1 MRINKIIQNT
11 HFTLSA
17 RILLLNLLALILLLV
32 GILYL
37 NQFRQ
42 SLIESKVDALETQS
56 EIISATI
63 SASATSSKG
72 TNLFVFDRNIG
83 NGNGFDQRVIKY
95 RNYTINK
102 KLLEGIIGQLIDPK
116 TLNAKIYDSNN
127 KLIHESN
134 QFFSERE
141 VAIFPISEIE
151 DRSLFWSV
159 YNKLI
164 NFFGLDSIRHLK
176 YANDYSVV
184 SNALDGSKNIVVN
197 KNQSGQAIVHVS
209 VPIVKFKAIVG
220 YLVLSTQSGTIDM
233 IVFEERASIMKVFM
247 IASII
252 TIILSL
258 ILSNT
263 IAKPMRELADAAN
276 ELTNNLN
283 IRKKIPDFTRR
294 NDEIGN
300 LSNAL
305 NNMTVTLLN
314 RIDTIEKFSAD
325 VAHELRNPLTSLRSA
340 IEAFPVIKNKNER
353 LRLIEIIKE
362 DIDRVDRLI
371 SDISETSKLDTA
383 LTVEGRE
390 ITDIYEFLYAL
401 IMLQN
406 LRYKKNPIRLNQD
419 EKGIKLYSVVNRD
432 RLNQVFINLFDNAR
446 SFSNDGDSIDVNL
459 RGEKDGIYIE
469 ILDLGGGIMG
479 TKIDR
484 IFDRFYTDRPN
495 DVDTKKHSGLG
506 LSIVKQIV
514 DSHEGEVS
522 VENFK
527 LGQRKGTRFKIRLP
541 KHI

>member
-1 MRINKIIQNT
+1 MRMIKIIRNT
-11 HFTLSA
+11 HLSLSA

-72 TNLFVFDRNIG
+72 TNLFVFDRNIA

-102 KLLEGIIGQLIDPK
+102 KLLESIIGQLIDPK

-134 QFFSERE
+134 QYFSEQK

-151 DRSLFWSV
+151 DESLFRSI
-159 YNKLI
+159 YNKI
-164 NFFGLDSIRHLK
+164 IRFFGLDSIRHLK
-176 YANDYSVV
+176 YANDYNVV
-184 SNALDGSKNIVVN
+184 ANALDGSKNIVVN

-220 YLVLSTQSGTIDM
+220 YLVLSTQSSTIDM
-233 IVFEERASIMKVFM
+233 IVYEERAAIMKVFM
-247 IASII
+247 IASLI

-263 IAKPMRELADAAN
+263 IAKPMRELADAAD

-283 IRKKIPDFTRR
+283 IRKKIPDFTKR

-300 LSNAL
+300 LSGAL

-353 LRLIEIIKE
+353 LKLIGIIQK

-371 SDISETSKLDTA
+371 SDISEASKLDTA
-383 LTVEGRE
+383 LTVEERE
-390 ITDIYEFLYAL
+390 ITDIYEFLHDL

-406 LRYKKNPIRLNQD
+406 SRYKTNPIKLNHND
-419 EKGIKLYSVVNRD
+419 IGIKLYSVINRD

-446 SFSNDGDSIDVNL
+446 SFSKDGDSIDVNL
-459 RGEKDGIYIE
+459 RDERDDIYIE
-469 ILDLGGGIMG
+469 VSDFGGGIMG

-495 DVDTKKHSGLG
+495 KMDKEKHSGLG

-514 DSHEGEVS
+514 DSHDGEVS
-522 VENFK
+522 VKNFK
-527 LGQRKGTRFKIRLP
+527 SGQHKGTRFKIKLP

>member
-1 MRINKIIQNT
+1 MRIIKIIQNT
-11 HFTLSA
+11 RLSLSA

-72 TNLFVFDRNIG
+72 TNLFVFDRNIA

-102 KLLEGIIGQLIDPK
+102 KLLESIIGQLIDPK

-134 QFFSERE
+134 QFFLEQK

-151 DRSLFWSV
+151 DESLFWSI
-159 YNKLI
+159 YNKI
-164 NFFGLDSIRHLK
+164 IRFFGLDSIRHLE
-176 YANDYSVV
+176 YANDYNVV
-184 SNALDGSKNIVVN
+184 ANALDGSKNIVVN

-220 YLVLSTQSGTIDM
+220 YLVLSTQSSTIDM
-233 IVFEERASIMKVFM
+233 IVYEERAAIMKVFM

-263 IAKPMRELADAAN
+263 IAKPMRELADAAD

-283 IRKKIPDFTRR
+283 IRRKIPDFTKR

-300 LSNAL
+300 LSGAL

-353 LRLIEIIKE
+353 LKLIGIMQE

-371 SDISETSKLDTA
+371 SDISEASKLDTA
-383 LTVEGRE
+383 LTVEERE
-390 ITDIYEFLYAL
+390 ITDIYEFLHDL

-406 LRYKKNPIRLNQD
+406 SRYKTNPIKLNHD
-419 EKGIKLYSVVNRD
+419 EIGIKLYSVINID

-446 SFSNDGDSIDVNL
+446 SFSKDGDSIDVNL
-459 RGEKDGIYIE
+459 RDERDDIYIE
-469 ILDLGGGIMG
+469 VSDLGGGIMG

-495 DVDTKKHSGLG
+495 KVDEKKHSGLG

-514 DSHEGEVS
+514 ESHDGEVS
-522 VENFK
+522 VKNFK
-527 LGQRKGTRFKIRLP
+527 LGQNKGTRFKIKLP

>member
-1 MRINKIIQNT
+1 MTKIIQNT
-11 HFTLSA
+11 HLSLSA

-42 SLIESKVDALETQS
+42 SLIESKVDALKTQS

-72 TNLFVFDRNIG
+72 TNLFVFDRNIA

-95 RNYTINK
+95 RNYRINK
-102 KLLEGIIGQLIDPK
+102 KLLESIIGQLIDPK

-134 QFFSERE
+134 QFFSEQK

-151 DRSLFWSV
+151 DGSLFWSI
-159 YNKLI
+159 YNKI
-164 NFFGLDSIRHLK
+164 TRFFGLDSIRHLK
-176 YANDYSVV
+176 YANDYNVV
-184 SNALDGSKNIVVN
+184 ANALDGSKNIVVN
-197 KNQSGQAIVHVS
+197 KNQSGQAIIHVS

-220 YLVLSTQSGTIDM
+220 YLVLSTQSSTIDM
-233 IVFEERASIMKVFM
+233 IVYEERAAIMKVFM
-247 IASII
+247 IASLI

-263 IAKPMRELADAAN
+263 IAKPMRELADAAD

-283 IRKKIPDFTRR
+283 IRKKIPDFTKR

-300 LSNAL
+300 LSGAL

-353 LRLIEIIKE
+353 LKLIRIIQE

-383 LTVEGRE
+383 LTVEERE
-390 ITDIYEFLYAL
+390 ITDIYEFLHDL

-406 LRYKKNPIRLNQD
+406 SRYKTNPIKLNHD
-419 EKGIKLYSVVNRD
+419 EIGIKLYSVINRD

-446 SFSNDGDSIDVNL
+446 SFSKDGDSIDVNL
-459 RGEKDGIYIE
+459 YDERGGIYIE
-469 ILDLGGGIMG
+469 VSDFGGGIMG

-495 DVDTKKHSGLG
+495 KVDKKKHSGLG

-514 DSHEGEVS
+514 DSHDGEVS
-522 VENFK
+522 VKNFK
-527 LGQRKGTRFKIRLP
+527 SGQHKGTRFKIKLP

>member
-1 MRINKIIQNT
+1 MTKIIQNT
-11 HFTLSA
+11 HLSLSA

-72 TNLFVFDRNIG
+72 TNLFVFDRNIA

-102 KLLEGIIGQLIDPK
+102 KLLESIIGQLIDPK

-134 QFFSERE
+134 QFFSEQK
-141 VAIFPISEIE
+141 VAIFPISKIE
-151 DRSLFWSV
+151 DKSLFWSI
-159 YNKLI
+159 YNKI
-164 NFFGLDSIRHLK
+164 IRFFGLDSIRHLK
-176 YANDYSVV
+176 YANDYNVV
-184 SNALDGSKNIVVN
+184 ANALDGSKNIVVN
-197 KNQSGQAIVHVS
+197 KNQNGQAIVHVS

-220 YLVLSTQSGTIDM
+220 YLVLSTQSSTIDM
-233 IVFEERASIMKVFM
+233 IVYEERAAIMKVFM
-247 IASII
+247 IASLI

-263 IAKPMRELADAAN
+263 IAKPMRELADAAD

-283 IRKKIPDFTRR
+283 IRKKIPDFTKR

-300 LSNAL
+300 LSGAL

-353 LRLIEIIKE
+353 LKLIGIIQE

-383 LTVEGRE
+383 LTVEERE
-390 ITDIYEFLYAL
+390 IIDIYEFLHDL

-406 LRYKKNPIRLNQD
+406 SRYKTNPIKLNHD
-419 EKGIKLYSVVNRD
+419 EIGIKLYSVINRD

-446 SFSNDGDSIDVNL
+446 SFSKDGDSIDVNL
-459 RGEKDGIYIE
+459 YDERDVIYIE
-469 ILDLGGGIMG
+469 VSDFGGGIMG

-495 DVDTKKHSGLG
+495 NVDKKKHSGLG

-514 DSHEGEVS
+514 DSHDGEVS
-522 VENFK
+522 VKNFK
-527 LGQRKGTRFKIRLP
+527 SGQHKGTRFKIKLP

>member
-1 MRINKIIQNT
+1 MRIIKIIQNT
-11 HFTLSA
+11 RLSLSA

-63 SASATSSKG
+63 SASATSSKD
-72 TNLFVFDRNIG
+72 TNLFVFDRNIA

-102 KLLEGIIGQLIDPK
+102 KLLESIIGQLIDPK

-134 QFFSERE
+134 QFFLEQK

-151 DRSLFWSV
+151 DESLFWSI
-159 YNKLI
+159 YNKI
-164 NFFGLDSIRHLK
+164 IRFFGLDSIRHLE
-176 YANDYSVV
+176 YANDYNVV
-184 SNALDGSKNIVVN
+184 ANALDGSKNIVVN

-209 VPIVKFKAIVG
+209 VPIIKFKAIVG
-220 YLVLSTQSGTIDM
+220 YLVLSTQSSTIDM
-233 IVFEERASIMKVFM
+233 IIYEERAAIMKVFM

-263 IAKPMRELADAAN
+263 IAKPMRELADAAD

-283 IRKKIPDFTRR
+283 IRRKIPDFTKR

-300 LSNAL
+300 LSGAL

-353 LRLIEIIKE
+353 LKLIGIMQE

-371 SDISETSKLDTA
+371 SDISETSKLDIA
-383 LTVEGRE
+383 LTVEERE
-390 ITDIYEFLYAL
+390 ITDIYEFLHDL

-406 LRYKKNPIRLNQD
+406 SRYKTNPIKLNHD
-419 EKGIKLYSVVNRD
+419 EIGIKLYSVINID

-446 SFSNDGDSIDVNL
+446 SFSKDGDSIDVNL
-459 RGEKDGIYIE
+459 RDERDDIYIE
-469 ILDLGGGIMG
+469 VSDLGGGIMG

-495 DVDTKKHSGLG
+495 KVDEKKHSGLG

-514 DSHEGEVS
+514 ESHDGEVS
-522 VENFK
+522 VKNFK
-527 LGQRKGTRFKIRLP
+527 LGQNKGTRFKIKLP

>member
-1 MRINKIIQNT
+1 MRIFKIIQGSPVS
-11 HFTLSA
+11 LSA

-42 SLIESKVDALETQS
+42 SLIEAKVEALETQS
-56 EIISATI
+56 QIISTTI

-72 TNLFVFDRNIG
+72 ANLFVFDRNIAEG
-83 NGNGFDQRVIKY
+83 DGFNQRVIKY

-102 KLLEGIIGQLIDPK
+102 KLLEQIIGQLIDPK
-116 TLNAKIYDSNN
+116 TLNAKIYDSTN

-134 QFFSERE
+134 QFFLEQK

-151 DRSLFWSV
+151 NKSFFWSI
-159 YNKLI
+159 YNKLMKL
-164 NFFGLDSIRHLK
+164 FALDSIKHL
-176 YANDYSVV
+176 DYVTDQTAL

-197 KNQSGQAIVHVS
+197 KNESGQAVVQVS
-209 VPIVKFKAIVG
+209 VPIIKFKAIIG
-220 YLVLSTQSGTIDM
+220 FLVLSTQSDTIDM
-233 IVFEERASIMKVFM
+233 IVYEERAAIMKVFAV
-247 IASII
+247 ASII

-263 IAKPMRELADAAN
+263 IAKPMRELARAAD
-276 ELTNNLN
+276 EVRNNLN
-283 IRKKIPDFTRR
+283 LRKKIPDFNRR

-300 LSNAL
+300 LSSAL

-353 LRLIEIIKE
+353 LELIRIIKE
-362 DIDRVDRLI
+362 DIDRIDRLI
-371 SDISETSKLDTA
+371 SDISESSKLDTA
-383 LTVEGRE
+383 LTMEERE
-390 ITDIYEFLYAL
+390 IIDIYEFLHEL
-401 IMLQN
+401 IELQN
-406 LRYKKNPIRLNQD
+406 SRYKTNGIILNQD
-419 EKGIKLYSVVNRD
+419 KRGIKLYSIINRD

-446 SFSNDGDSIDVNL
+446 SFSNSNDSICVTLKND
-459 RGEKDGIYIE
+459 DDDIFIE
-469 ILDLGGGIMG
+469 VSDLGGGIQG

-484 IFDRFYTDRPN
+484 IFDRFYTDREK
-495 DVDTKKHSGLG
+495 DTEAKMHSGLG
-506 LSIVKQIV
+506 LAIVKQIV
-514 DSHEGEVS
+514 DSHKGEIS
-522 VENFK
+522 VENFGIDLK
-527 LGQRKGTRFKIRLP
+527 KGARFKIRLP

>member
-1 MRINKIIQNT
+1 MRIKKIIQNT
-11 HFTLSA
+11 HISLSA

-72 TNLFVFDRNIG
+72 TNLFVFDRNIA

-102 KLLEGIIGQLIDPK
+102 KLLESIIGQLIDPK
-116 TLNAKIYDSNN
+116 TLNAKVYDSNN

-134 QFFSERE
+134 QFFSEQK
-141 VAIFPISEIE
+141 VAIFPISETK
-151 DRSLFWSV
+151 DKSLFWSI

-164 NFFGLDSIRHLK
+164 RFFGLDSIRHLK
-176 YANDYSVV
+176 YANDYNVV

-220 YLVLSTQSGTIDM
+220 YLVLSTQSSTIDM
-233 IVFEERASIMKVFM
+233 IVYEERASIMKVFM

-283 IRKKIPDFTRR
+283 IRKKIPDFNKR

-300 LSNAL
+300 LSSAL
-305 NNMTVTLLN
+305 NNMTITLLN

-340 IEAFPVIKNKNER
+340 IEAFPLIKNKNER
-353 LRLIEIIKE
+353 LKLIGIIQE

-383 LTVEGRE
+383 LTVEERE
-390 ITDIYEFLYAL
+390 ITDIYEFLHDSIL
-401 IMLQN
+401 LQN
-406 LRYKKNPIRLNQD
+406 SRYRTNPITLNHD
-419 EKGIKLYSVVNRD
+419 AIGIKLYSVINRD

-446 SFSNDGDSIDVNL
+446 SFSNDGDRIDVNL

-469 ILDLGGGIMG
+469 VSDLGGGIMG
-479 TKIDR
+479 TNIDR

-495 DVDTKKHSGLG
+495 NVETKKHSGLG

-522 VENFK
+522 VKNFK
-527 LGQRKGTRFKIRLP
+527 LGQRKGARFKIKLP

>member
-1 MRINKIIQNT
+1 MRMIKIIQNT
-11 HFTLSA
+11 HLSLSA

-72 TNLFVFDRNIG
+72 TNLFVFDRNIA

-102 KLLEGIIGQLIDPK
+102 KLLESIIGQLIDPK

-134 QFFSERE
+134 QYFSEQK

-151 DRSLFWSV
+151 DESLFWSI
-159 YNKLI
+159 YNKI
-164 NFFGLDSIRHLK
+164 IRFFGLDSIRHLK
-176 YANDYSVV
+176 YANDYNVV
-184 SNALDGSKNIVVN
+184 ANALNGSKNIVVN

-220 YLVLSTQSGTIDM
+220 YLVLSTQSSTIDM
-233 IVFEERASIMKVFM
+233 IVYEERAAIMKVFM
-247 IASII
+247 IASLI

-263 IAKPMRELADAAN
+263 IAKPMRELADAAD

-283 IRKKIPDFTRR
+283 IRKKIPDFTKR

-300 LSNAL
+300 LSGAL

-353 LRLIEIIKE
+353 LKLIGIIQK

-371 SDISETSKLDTA
+371 SDISEASKLDTA
-383 LTVEGRE
+383 LTVEERE
-390 ITDIYEFLYAL
+390 ITDIYEFLHDL

-406 LRYKKNPIRLNQD
+406 SRYKTNPIKLNHND
-419 EKGIKLYSVVNRD
+419 IGIKLYSVINRD

-446 SFSNDGDSIDVNL
+446 SFSKDGDSIDVNL
-459 RGEKDGIYIE
+459 SDERDDIYIE
-469 ILDLGGGIMG
+469 VSDFGGGIMG

-495 DVDTKKHSGLG
+495 KMDKEKHSGLG
-506 LSIVKQIV
+506 LAIVKQIV
-514 DSHEGEVS
+514 DSHDGEVS
-522 VENFK
+522 VKNFK
-527 LGQRKGTRFKIRLP
+527 SGQHKGTRFKIKLP

>member
-1 MRINKIIQNT
+1 MRIKKIIQNT
-11 HFTLSA
+11 HISLSA

-72 TNLFVFDRNIG
+72 TNLFVFDRNIA
-83 NGNGFDQRVIKY
+83 NGNGFDQRVIRY

-102 KLLEGIIGQLIDPK
+102 KLLESIIGQLIDPK
-116 TLNAKIYDSNN
+116 TLNAKVYDSNN

-134 QFFSERE
+134 QFFSEQK
-141 VAIFPISEIE
+141 VAIFPISETK
-151 DRSLFWSV
+151 DKSLFWSI

-164 NFFGLDSIRHLK
+164 RFFGLDSIRHLK
-176 YANDYSVV
+176 YANDYNVV

-220 YLVLSTQSGTIDM
+220 YLVLSTQSSTIDM
-233 IVFEERASIMKVFM
+233 IVYEERASIMKVFM

-283 IRKKIPDFTRR
+283 IRKKIPDFNKR

-300 LSNAL
+300 LSSAL
-305 NNMTVTLLN
+305 NNMTITLLN

-340 IEAFPVIKNKNER
+340 IEAFPLIKNKNER
-353 LRLIEIIKE
+353 LKLIGIIQE

-383 LTVEGRE
+383 LTVEERE
-390 ITDIYEFLYAL
+390 ITDIYEFLHDSIL
-401 IMLQN
+401 LQN
-406 LRYKKNPIRLNQD
+406 SRYKTNPITLNHD
-419 EKGIKLYSVVNRD
+419 AIGIKLYSVINRD

-446 SFSNDGDSIDVNL
+446 SFSNDGDRIDVNL

-469 ILDLGGGIMG
+469 VSDLGGGIMG
-479 TKIDR
+479 TNIDR

-495 DVDTKKHSGLG
+495 NVETKKHSGLG

-522 VENFK
+522 VKNFK
-527 LGQRKGTRFKIRLP
+527 LGQRKGARFKIKLP

>member
-1 MRINKIIQNT
+1 MTKIIQNT
-11 HFTLSA
+11 HLSLSA

-72 TNLFVFDRNIG
+72 TNLFVFDRNIA

-95 RNYTINK
+95 RNYRINK
-102 KLLEGIIGQLIDPK
+102 KLLESIIGQLIDPK

-134 QFFSERE
+134 QYFSEQK

-151 DRSLFWSV
+151 DESLFRSI
-159 YNKLI
+159 YNKI
-164 NFFGLDSIRHLK
+164 IRFFGLDSIRHLK
-176 YANDYSVV
+176 YANDYNVV
-184 SNALDGSKNIVVN
+184 ANALDGSKNIVVN

-220 YLVLSTQSGTIDM
+220 YLVLSTQSSTIDM
-233 IVFEERASIMKVFM
+233 IVYEERAAIMKVFM
-247 IASII
+247 IASLI

-263 IAKPMRELADAAN
+263 IAKPMRELADAAD

-283 IRKKIPDFTRR
+283 IRKKIPDFTKR

-300 LSNAL
+300 LSGAL

-353 LRLIEIIKE
+353 LKLIGIIQE

-383 LTVEGRE
+383 LTVEERE
-390 ITDIYEFLYAL
+390 ITDIYEFLHDL

-406 LRYKKNPIRLNQD
+406 SRYKTNPIKLNHD
-419 EKGIKLYSVVNRD
+419 EIGIKLYSVINRD

-446 SFSNDGDSIDVNL
+446 SFSKDGDSIDVNL
-459 RGEKDGIYIE
+459 YDERGVIYIE
-469 ILDLGGGIMG
+469 VSDFGGGIMG

-495 DVDTKKHSGLG
+495 KVDTKKHSGLG

-514 DSHEGEVS
+514 DSHDGEVS
-522 VENFK
+522 VKNFK
-527 LGQRKGTRFKIRLP
+527 SGQHKGTRFKIKLP

>member
-1 MRINKIIQNT
+1 MRIIKIIQNT
-11 HFTLSA
+11 RLSLSA

-63 SASATSSKG
+63 SASATSSKD
-72 TNLFVFDRNIG
+72 TNLFVFDRNIA

-102 KLLEGIIGQLIDPK
+102 KLLESIIGQLIDPK

-134 QFFSERE
+134 QFFLEQK

-151 DRSLFWSV
+151 DESLFWSI
-159 YNKLI
+159 YNKI
-164 NFFGLDSIRHLK
+164 IRFFGLDSIRHLK
-176 YANDYSVV
+176 YANDYNVV
-184 SNALDGSKNIVVN
+184 ANALDGSKNIVVN

-209 VPIVKFKAIVG
+209 VPIIKFKAIVG
-220 YLVLSTQSGTIDM
+220 YLVLSTQSSTIDM
-233 IVFEERASIMKVFM
+233 IIYEERAAIMKVFM

-263 IAKPMRELADAAN
+263 IAKPMRELADAAD

-283 IRKKIPDFTRR
+283 IRRKIPDFTKR

-300 LSNAL
+300 LSGAL

-353 LRLIEIIKE
+353 LKLIGIMQE

-383 LTVEGRE
+383 LTVEERE
-390 ITDIYEFLYAL
+390 ITDIYEFLHDL

-406 LRYKKNPIRLNQD
+406 SRYKTNPIKLNHD
-419 EKGIKLYSVVNRD
+419 EIGIKLYSVINID

-446 SFSNDGDSIDVNL
+446 SFSKDGDSIDVNL
-459 RGEKDGIYIE
+459 RDERDDIYIE
-469 ILDLGGGIMG
+469 VSDLGGGIMG

-495 DVDTKKHSGLG
+495 KVDEKKHSGLG

-514 DSHEGEVS
+514 ESHDGEVS
-522 VENFK
+522 VKNFK
-527 LGQRKGTRFKIRLP
+527 LGQNKGTRFKIKLP

>member
-1 MRINKIIQNT
+1 MRVIKIIQNI
-11 HFTLSA
+11 HLSLSA
-17 RILLLNLLALILLLV
+17 RILLLNVLALILLLV

-72 TNLFVFDRNIG
+72 TNLFVFDRNIA

-102 KLLEGIIGQLIDPK
+102 KLLESIIGQLIDPK

-134 QFFSERE
+134 QFFSEQK

-151 DRSLFWSV
+151 DESLFRSI
-159 YNKLI
+159 YNKI
-164 NFFGLDSIRHLK
+164 IRFFGLDSIRHLQ
-176 YANDYSVV
+176 YANDYNVV
-184 SNALDGSKNIVVN
+184 ANALNGSKNIVVN

-220 YLVLSTQSGTIDM
+220 YLVLSTQSSTIDI
-233 IVFEERASIMKVFM
+233 IVYEERAAIMKVFM
-247 IASII
+247 IASLI

-263 IAKPMRELADAAN
+263 IAKPMRELADAAD

-283 IRKKIPDFTRR
+283 IRKKIPDFTKR

-300 LSNAL
+300 LSGAL

-353 LRLIEIIKE
+353 LKLIGIIQE

-383 LTVEGRE
+383 LTVEERE
-390 ITDIYEFLYAL
+390 ITDIYEFLHDL

-406 LRYKKNPIRLNQD
+406 SRYKTNPIKLNHND
-419 EKGIKLYSVVNRD
+419 IGIKLYSVINRD

-446 SFSNDGDSIDVNL
+446 SFSKDGDSIDVNL
-459 RGEKDGIYIE
+459 RDERGDIYIE
-469 ILDLGGGIMG
+469 VSDFGGGIMG

-495 DVDTKKHSGLG
+495 KMDKKKHSGLG

-514 DSHEGEVS
+514 DSHDGEVS
-522 VENFK
+522 VKNFK
-527 LGQRKGTRFKIRLP
+527 SGQHKGTRFKIKLP

>member
-1 MRINKIIQNT
+1 MRVIKIIQNI
-11 HFTLSA
+11 HLSLSA
-17 RILLLNLLALILLLV
+17 RILLLNVLALILLLV

-72 TNLFVFDRNIG
+72 TNLFVFDRNIA

-102 KLLEGIIGQLIDPK
+102 KLLESIIGQLIDPK

-134 QFFSERE
+134 QFFSEQK

-151 DRSLFWSV
+151 DESLFWSI
-159 YNKLI
+159 YNKI
-164 NFFGLDSIRHLK
+164 IRFFGLDSIRHLQ
-176 YANDYSVV
+176 YANDYNVV
-184 SNALDGSKNIVVN
+184 ANALNGSKNIVVN

-220 YLVLSTQSGTIDM
+220 YLVLSTQSSTIDI
-233 IVFEERASIMKVFM
+233 IVYEERAAIMKVFM
-247 IASII
+247 IASLI

-263 IAKPMRELADAAN
+263 IAKPMRELADAAD

-283 IRKKIPDFTRR
+283 IRKKIPDFTKR

-300 LSNAL
+300 LSGAL

-353 LRLIEIIKE
+353 LKLIGIIQE

-371 SDISETSKLDTA
+371 SDISEASKLDTA
-383 LTVEGRE
+383 LTVEERE
-390 ITDIYEFLYAL
+390 ITDIYEFLHDL

-406 LRYKKNPIRLNQD
+406 SRYKTNPIKLNHND
-419 EKGIKLYSVVNRD
+419 IGIKLYSVINRD

-446 SFSNDGDSIDVNL
+446 SFSKDGDSIDVNL
-459 RGEKDGIYIE
+459 SDERDDIYIE
-469 ILDLGGGIMG
+469 VSDFGGGIMG

-495 DVDTKKHSGLG
+495 KMDKEKHSGLG

-514 DSHEGEVS
+514 DSHDGEVS
-522 VENFK
+522 VKNFK
-527 LGQRKGTRFKIRLP
+527 SGQHKGTRFKIKLP

>member
-1 MRINKIIQNT
+1 M
-11 HFTLSA
+11 
-17 RILLLNLLALILLLV
+17 LV

-72 TNLFVFDRNIG
+72 TNLFVFDRNIA

-102 KLLEGIIGQLIDPK
+102 KLLESIIGQLIDPK

-134 QFFSERE
+134 QYFSEQK

-151 DRSLFWSV
+151 DESLFRSI
-159 YNKLI
+159 YNKI
-164 NFFGLDSIRHLK
+164 IRFFGLDSIRHLK
-176 YANDYSVV
+176 YANDYNVV
-184 SNALDGSKNIVVN
+184 ANALDGSKNIVVN

-220 YLVLSTQSGTIDM
+220 YLVLSTQSSTIDM
-233 IVFEERASIMKVFM
+233 IVYEERAAIMKVFM
-247 IASII
+247 IASLI

-263 IAKPMRELADAAN
+263 IAKPMRELADAAD

-283 IRKKIPDFTRR
+283 IRKKIPDFTKR

-300 LSNAL
+300 LSGAL

-353 LRLIEIIKE
+353 LKLIGIIQE

-383 LTVEGRE
+383 LTVEERE
-390 ITDIYEFLYAL
+390 IIDIYEFLHDL

-406 LRYKKNPIRLNQD
+406 SRYKTNPIKLNHD
-419 EKGIKLYSVVNRD
+419 EIGIKLYSVINRD

-446 SFSNDGDSIDVNL
+446 SFSKDGDSIDVNL
-459 RGEKDGIYIE
+459 YDERDVIYIE
-469 ILDLGGGIMG
+469 VSDFGGGIMG

-495 DVDTKKHSGLG
+495 KVDTKKHSGLG

-514 DSHEGEVS
+514 DSHDGEVS
-522 VENFK
+522 VKNFK
-527 LGQRKGTRFKIRLP
+527 SGQHKGTRFKIKLP

>member
-1 MRINKIIQNT
+1 MIKIIQNT
-11 HFTLSA
+11 HLSLSA

-72 TNLFVFDRNIG
+72 TNLFVFDRNIA

-95 RNYTINK
+95 RNYRINK
-102 KLLEGIIGQLIDPK
+102 KLLESIIGQLIDPK

-134 QFFSERE
+134 QFFSEQK

-151 DRSLFWSV
+151 DESLFWSI
-159 YNKLI
+159 YNKI
-164 NFFGLDSIRHLK
+164 TRFFGLDSIRHLK
-176 YANDYSVV
+176 YANDYNVV
-184 SNALDGSKNIVVN
+184 ANALDGSKNIVVN

-220 YLVLSTQSGTIDM
+220 YLVLSTQSSTIDM
-233 IVFEERASIMKVFM
+233 IVYEERAAIMKVFM
-247 IASII
+247 IASLI

-263 IAKPMRELADAAN
+263 IAKPMRELADAAD

-283 IRKKIPDFTRR
+283 IRKKIPDFTKR

-300 LSNAL
+300 LSGAL

-353 LRLIEIIKE
+353 LKLIGIIQE

-383 LTVEGRE
+383 LTVEERE
-390 ITDIYEFLYAL
+390 ITDIYEFLHDL

-406 LRYKKNPIRLNQD
+406 SRYKTNPIKLNHD
-419 EKGIKLYSVVNRD
+419 EIGIKLYSVINRD

-446 SFSNDGDSIDVNL
+446 SFSKDGDSIDVNL
-459 RGEKDGIYIE
+459 YDERGDIYIE
-469 ILDLGGGIMG
+469 VSDFGGGIMG
-479 TKIDR
+479 TKINR

-495 DVDTKKHSGLG
+495 KVDKKKHSGLG

-514 DSHEGEVS
+514 DSHDGEVS
-522 VENFK
+522 VKNFK
-527 LGQRKGTRFKIRLP
+527 SGQHKGTRFKIKLP

>member
-1 MRINKIIQNT
+1 MIKIIQNT
-11 HFTLSA
+11 HLSLSA

-42 SLIESKVDALETQS
+42 SLIESKVDALKTQS

-72 TNLFVFDRNIG
+72 TNLFVFDRNIA

-95 RNYTINK
+95 RNYRINK
-102 KLLEGIIGQLIDPK
+102 KLLESIIGQLIDPK

-134 QFFSERE
+134 QFFSEQK

-151 DRSLFWSV
+151 DGSLFWSI
-159 YNKLI
+159 YNKI
-164 NFFGLDSIRHLK
+164 TRFFGLDSIRHLK
-176 YANDYSVV
+176 YANDYNVV
-184 SNALDGSKNIVVN
+184 ANALDGSKNIVVN
-197 KNQSGQAIVHVS
+197 KNQSGQAIIHVS

-220 YLVLSTQSGTIDM
+220 YLVLSTQSSTIDM
-233 IVFEERASIMKVFM
+233 IVYEERAAIMKVFM
-247 IASII
+247 IASLI

-263 IAKPMRELADAAN
+263 IAKPMRELADAAD

-283 IRKKIPDFTRR
+283 IRKKIPDFTKR

-300 LSNAL
+300 LSGAL

-353 LRLIEIIKE
+353 LKLIRIIQE

-383 LTVEGRE
+383 LTVEERE
-390 ITDIYEFLYAL
+390 ITDIYEFLHDL

-406 LRYKKNPIRLNQD
+406 SRYKTNPIKLNHD
-419 EKGIKLYSVVNRD
+419 EIGIKLYSVINRD

-446 SFSNDGDSIDVNL
+446 SFSKDGDSIDVNL
-459 RGEKDGIYIE
+459 YDERGGIYIE
-469 ILDLGGGIMG
+469 VSDFGGGIMG

-495 DVDTKKHSGLG
+495 KVDKKKHSGLG

-514 DSHEGEVS
+514 DSHDGEVS
-522 VENFK
+522 VKNFK
-527 LGQRKGTRFKIRLP
+527 SGQHKGTRFKIKLP

>member
-1 MRINKIIQNT
+1 MTKIIQNT
-11 HFTLSA
+11 HLSLSA

-72 TNLFVFDRNIG
+72 TNLFVFDRNIA

-102 KLLEGIIGQLIDPK
+102 KLLESIIGQLIDPK

-134 QFFSERE
+134 QFFSEQK
-141 VAIFPISEIE
+141 VAIFPISKIE
-151 DRSLFWSV
+151 DKSLFWSI
-159 YNKLI
+159 YNKI
-164 NFFGLDSIRHLK
+164 IRFFGLDSIRHLK
-176 YANDYSVV
+176 YANDYNVV
-184 SNALDGSKNIVVN
+184 ANALDGSKNIVVN
-197 KNQSGQAIVHVS
+197 KNQNGQAIVHVS

-220 YLVLSTQSGTIDM
+220 YLVLSTQSSTIDM
-233 IVFEERASIMKVFM
+233 IVYEERAAIMKVFM
-247 IASII
+247 IASLI

-263 IAKPMRELADAAN
+263 IAKPMRELANAAD

-283 IRKKIPDFTRR
+283 TRKKIPDFTKR

-300 LSNAL
+300 LSGAL

-353 LRLIEIIKE
+353 LKLIGIIQE

-383 LTVEGRE
+383 LTVEERE
-390 ITDIYEFLYAL
+390 IIDIYEFLHDL

-406 LRYKKNPIRLNQD
+406 SRYKTNPIKLNHD
-419 EKGIKLYSVVNRD
+419 EIGIKLYSVINRD

-446 SFSNDGDSIDVNL
+446 SFSKDGDSIDVNL
-459 RGEKDGIYIE
+459 YDERDVIYIE
-469 ILDLGGGIMG
+469 VSDFGGGIMG

-495 DVDTKKHSGLG
+495 KVDTKKHSGLG

-514 DSHEGEVS
+514 DSHDGEVS
-522 VENFK
+522 VKNFK
-527 LGQRKGTRFKIRLP
+527 SGQHKGTRFKIKLP

>member
-1 MRINKIIQNT
+1 MTKIIQNT
-11 HFTLSA
+11 HLSLSA

-72 TNLFVFDRNIG
+72 TNLFVFDRNIA

-102 KLLEGIIGQLIDPK
+102 KLLESIIGQLIDPK

-134 QFFSERE
+134 QFFSEQK
-141 VAIFPISEIE
+141 VAIFPISKIE
-151 DRSLFWSV
+151 DKSLFWSI
-159 YNKLI
+159 YNKI
-164 NFFGLDSIRHLK
+164 IRFFGLDSIRHLK
-176 YANDYSVV
+176 YANDYNVV
-184 SNALDGSKNIVVN
+184 ANALDGSKNIVVN
-197 KNQSGQAIVHVS
+197 KNQNGQAIVHVS

-220 YLVLSTQSGTIDM
+220 YLVLSTQSSTIDM
-233 IVFEERASIMKVFM
+233 IVYEERAAIMKVFM
-247 IASII
+247 IASLI

-263 IAKPMRELADAAN
+263 IAKPMRELADAAD

-283 IRKKIPDFTRR
+283 TRKKIPDFTKR

-300 LSNAL
+300 LSGAL

-353 LRLIEIIKE
+353 LKLIGIIQE

-383 LTVEGRE
+383 LTVEERE
-390 ITDIYEFLYAL
+390 IIDIYEFLHDL

-406 LRYKKNPIRLNQD
+406 SRYKTNPIKLNHD
-419 EKGIKLYSVVNRD
+419 EIGIKLYSVINRD

-446 SFSNDGDSIDVNL
+446 SFSKDGDSIDVNL
-459 RGEKDGIYIE
+459 YDERDVIYIE
-469 ILDLGGGIMG
+469 VSDFGGGIMG

-495 DVDTKKHSGLG
+495 KVDTKKHSGLG

-514 DSHEGEVS
+514 DSHDGEVS
-522 VENFK
+522 VKNFK
-527 LGQRKGTRFKIRLP
+527 SGQHKGTRFKIKLP

>member
-1 MRINKIIQNT
+1 MTKIIQNT
-11 HFTLSA
+11 HLSLSA

-72 TNLFVFDRNIG
+72 TNLFVFDRNIA

-102 KLLEGIIGQLIDPK
+102 KLLESIIGQLIDPK

-134 QFFSERE
+134 QFFSEQK
-141 VAIFPISEIE
+141 VAIFPISKIE
-151 DRSLFWSV
+151 DKSLFWSI
-159 YNKLI
+159 YNKI
-164 NFFGLDSIRHLK
+164 IRFFGLDSIRHLK
-176 YANDYSVV
+176 YANDYNVV
-184 SNALDGSKNIVVN
+184 ANALDGSKNIVVN
-197 KNQSGQAIVHVS
+197 KNQNGQAIVHVS

-220 YLVLSTQSGTIDM
+220 YLVLSTQSSTIDM
-233 IVFEERASIMKVFM
+233 IVYEERAAIMKVFM
-247 IASII
+247 IASLI

-263 IAKPMRELADAAN
+263 IAKPMRELADAAD

-283 IRKKIPDFTRR
+283 IRKKIPDFTKR

-300 LSNAL
+300 LSGAL

-353 LRLIEIIKE
+353 LKLIGIIKE

-383 LTVEGRE
+383 LTVEERE
-390 ITDIYEFLYAL
+390 IIDIYEFLHDL

-406 LRYKKNPIRLNQD
+406 SRYKTNPIKLNHD
-419 EKGIKLYSVVNRD
+419 EIGIKLYSVINRD

-446 SFSNDGDSIDVNL
+446 SFSKDGDSIDVNL
-459 RGEKDGIYIE
+459 YDERDVIYIE
-469 ILDLGGGIMG
+469 VSDFGGGIMG

-495 DVDTKKHSGLG
+495 KVDTKKHSGLG

-514 DSHEGEVS
+514 DSHDGEVS
-522 VENFK
+522 VKNFK
-527 LGQRKGTRFKIRLP
+527 SGQHKGTRFKIKLP

>member
-1 MRINKIIQNT
+1 MRIIKIIQNT
-11 HFTLSA
+11 RLSLSA

-63 SASATSSKG
+63 SASATSSKD
-72 TNLFVFDRNIG
+72 TNLFVFDRNIA

-102 KLLEGIIGQLIDPK
+102 KLLESIIGQLIDPK

-134 QFFSERE
+134 QFFLEQK

-151 DRSLFWSV
+151 DESLFWSI
-159 YNKLI
+159 YNKI
-164 NFFGLDSIRHLK
+164 IRFFGLDSIRHLE
-176 YANDYSVV
+176 YANDYNVV
-184 SNALDGSKNIVVN
+184 ANALDGSKNIVVN

-209 VPIVKFKAIVG
+209 VPIIKFKAIVG
-220 YLVLSTQSGTIDM
+220 YLVLSTQSSTIDM
-233 IVFEERASIMKVFM
+233 IIYEERAAIMKVFM

-263 IAKPMRELADAAN
+263 IAKPMRELADAAD

-283 IRKKIPDFTRR
+283 IRRKIPDFTKR

-300 LSNAL
+300 LSGAL

-353 LRLIEIIKE
+353 LKLIGIMQE

-383 LTVEGRE
+383 LTVEERE
-390 ITDIYEFLYAL
+390 ITDIYEFLHDL

-406 LRYKKNPIRLNQD
+406 SRYKTNPIKLNHD
-419 EKGIKLYSVVNRD
+419 EIGIKLYSVINID

-446 SFSNDGDSIDVNL
+446 SFSKDGDSIDVNL
-459 RGEKDGIYIE
+459 RDERDDIYIE
-469 ILDLGGGIMG
+469 VSDLGGGIMG

-495 DVDTKKHSGLG
+495 KVDEKKHSGLG

-514 DSHEGEVS
+514 ESHDGEVS
-522 VENFK
+522 VKNFK
-527 LGQRKGTRFKIRLP
+527 LGQNKGTRFKIKLP

>member
-1 MRINKIIQNT
+1 MIKIIQNT
-11 HFTLSA
+11 HLSLSA

-42 SLIESKVDALETQS
+42 SLIESKVDALKTQS

-72 TNLFVFDRNIG
+72 TNLFVFDRNIA

-95 RNYTINK
+95 RNYRINK
-102 KLLEGIIGQLIDPK
+102 KLLESIIGQLIDPK

-134 QFFSERE
+134 QFFSEQK

-151 DRSLFWSV
+151 DGSLFWSI
-159 YNKLI
+159 YNKI
-164 NFFGLDSIRHLK
+164 TRFFGLDSIRHLK
-176 YANDYSVV
+176 YANDYNVV
-184 SNALDGSKNIVVN
+184 ANALDGSKNIVVN
-197 KNQSGQAIVHVS
+197 KNQSGQAIIHVS

-220 YLVLSTQSGTIDM
+220 YLVLSTQSSTIDM
-233 IVFEERASIMKVFM
+233 IVYEERAAIMKVFM
-247 IASII
+247 IASLI

-263 IAKPMRELADAAN
+263 IAKPMRELADAAD

-283 IRKKIPDFTRR
+283 IRKKIPDFTKR

-300 LSNAL
+300 LSGAL

-353 LRLIEIIKE
+353 LKLIGIIQE

-383 LTVEGRE
+383 LTVEERE
-390 ITDIYEFLYAL
+390 ITDIYEFLHDL

-406 LRYKKNPIRLNQD
+406 SRYKTNPIKLNHD
-419 EKGIKLYSVVNRD
+419 EIGIKLYSVINRD

-446 SFSNDGDSIDVNL
+446 SFSKDGDSIDVSL
-459 RGEKDGIYIE
+459 HDERGDIYIE
-469 ILDLGGGIMG
+469 VSDFGGGIMG
-479 TKIDR
+479 TKINR

-495 DVDTKKHSGLG
+495 KVDKKKHSGLG

-514 DSHEGEVS
+514 DSHDGEVS
-522 VENFK
+522 VKNFK
-527 LGQRKGTRFKIRLP
+527 SGQHKGTRFKIKLP

>member
-1 MRINKIIQNT
+1 MTKIIQNT
-11 HFTLSA
+11 HLSLSA

-42 SLIESKVDALETQS
+42 SLIESKVDALKTQS

-72 TNLFVFDRNIG
+72 TNLFVFDRNIA

-102 KLLEGIIGQLIDPK
+102 KLLESIIGQLIDPK

-134 QFFSERE
+134 QFFSEQK
-141 VAIFPISEIE
+141 VAIFPISKIE
-151 DRSLFWSV
+151 DKSLFWSI
-159 YNKLI
+159 YNKI
-164 NFFGLDSIRHLK
+164 IRFFGLDSIRHLK
-176 YANDYSVV
+176 YANDYNVV
-184 SNALDGSKNIVVN
+184 ANALDGSKNIVVN
-197 KNQSGQAIVHVS
+197 KNQNGQAIVHVS

-220 YLVLSTQSGTIDM
+220 YLVLSTQSSTIDM
-233 IVFEERASIMKVFM
+233 IVYEERAAIMKVFM
-247 IASII
+247 IASLI

-263 IAKPMRELADAAN
+263 IAKPMRELADAAD

-283 IRKKIPDFTRR
+283 TRKKIPDFTKR

-300 LSNAL
+300 LSGAL

-353 LRLIEIIKE
+353 LKLIGIIQE

-383 LTVEGRE
+383 LTVEERE
-390 ITDIYEFLYAL
+390 IIDIYEFLHDL

-406 LRYKKNPIRLNQD
+406 SRYKTNPIKLNHD
-419 EKGIKLYSVVNRD
+419 EIGIKLYSVINRD

-446 SFSNDGDSIDVNL
+446 SFSKDGDSIDVNL
-459 RGEKDGIYIE
+459 YDERDVIYIE
-469 ILDLGGGIMG
+469 VSDFGGGIMG

-495 DVDTKKHSGLG
+495 KVDTKKHSGLG

-514 DSHEGEVS
+514 DSHDGEVS
-522 VENFK
+522 VKNFK
-527 LGQRKGTRFKIRLP
+527 SGQHKGTRFKIKLP